1 MPAGTTKLLTFF
13 YSVIEAKAILGHG
26 LLSFMLFILRF
37 RGKRKGE
44 LGSLKSDS
52 ESTPAP
58 PAVKEEL

>member
-1 MPAGTTKLLTFF
+1 
-13 YSVIEAKAILGHG
+13 
-26 LLSFMLFILRF
+26 MLFILQF